1 MDTKIK
7 PVFSDDTRIGNA
19 LLKGQKKKKKKGLK
33 YYQWVRPNLNDFKK
47 MKS

>member
-19 LLKGQKKKKKKGLK
+19 LLKGPKKKKKERIEILSVG
-33 YYQWVRPNLNDFKK
+33 QT
-47 MKS
+47 